1 MRFRV
6 QQNLTLML
14 VGVLLLGVLEANGFQ
29 FVN

>member
-14 VGVLLLGVLEANGFQ
+14 VGVLSLGVLEANGFQ